1 MEVAEKNASL
11 PPPPSSTASI
21 TVVET
26 ATPTSP
32 DQVGETSEM
41 ERDISYDGD
50 SDSGEDVVDGAVPKA
65 SLSED
70 FLHDAEGE
78 ITGGDINPPSK
89 KEETVSHLLP
99 HLTSPRL
106 INDRSKLCSFIA
118 ESNSRV
124 SVALKCLKWN
134 QLDYQS

>member
-65 SLSED
+65 SLGED

-78 ITGGDINPPSK
+78 ITGGDSNPPSK
-89 KEETVSHLLP
+89 KEETVSHLTSP
-99 HLTSPRL
+99 HLASSMT
-106 INDRSKLCSFIA
+106 DRSCVHS
-118 ESNSRV
+118 S
-124 SVALKCLKWN
+124 
-134 QLDYQS
+134 QSQIHECRWH